1 MDEKIEAVAR
11 ALCKAD
17 GRDPDQGTGMEGGD
31 VGFHSFAGRTDS
43 ERVPLWRAYAKEAER
58 FVVAAEAL
66 QPFIGRVDIGR
77 W

>member
-11 ALCKAD
+11 ALCVFD
-17 GRDPDQGTGMEGGD
+17 GKDPDGNTELRRSP
-31 VGFHSFAGRTDS
+31 GFHPTAGAAATAH
-43 ERVPLWRAYAKEAER
+43 VPLWRSYRQEAER

-66 QPFIGRVDIGR
+66 QPFFRRVDIGR